1 VKRSVIVLSLL
12 FFIQSLACASPPVGV
27 RRVSGRDV
35 HQSLTA
41 NVLSTGEPGAISLQ
55 VLDRLNLLELH
66 GEDPDAALEAL
77 RAAALDRSDTTDL
90 LFALAELEFDRG
102 LDLPRVE
109 ARPHFL
115 SAAFYSLAS
124 MAALLSGE
132 MESAIDPRFRV
143 AADLY
148 NRGLTSGLITDD
160 GRFVDLS
167 PRTLPLSFGELVLE
181 GDDDERLW
189 GGYRMIDFVPV
200 AELEVVGLRN
210 RYRRPGLGAPMAA
223 SLERGD
229 PQLRLPGDDH
239 ISSAVRVAATA
250 VVVFEGGMTRL
261 AGESVEGLLYL
272 FTLDD
277 ATRVR
282 VGEGYVALEYE
293 PTAAL
298 AFGLTETQ
306 PWSFERSGF
315 LSGDFGKNLDRGLRM
330 LAPYDRERI
339 PIVLVHGTASSPAR
353 WAEMVNHLQSD
364 PEIHTGYQFWTF
376 QYNTG
381 NPIPFSAGLLRQSI
395 IDLVAE
401 LDPEGDDENLN
412 EMVVVGHS
420 QGGLL
425 AKLCVVDSG
434 DVFWRQVSSAPI
446 DELSLRPETR
456 QTLERSLFFE
466 RLPFVK
472 RVVFIATPHRGSF
485 LADRWFSRFASGL
498 ISMPGEIVDS
508 LADLVTG
515 DDDGVLLRSLDDL
528 PSSLD
533 NMAGDNRFLS
543 MLVELP
549 IAPGVTAHSV
559 IAVREGQEDIDS
571 GHDGVVSVESARL
584 DGAESELIV
593 RSGHSTPSHP
603 VTMGEVR
610 RILRSGLE

>member
-160 GRFVDLS
+160 GRFV
-167 PRTLPLSFGELVLE
+167 V
-181 GDDDERLW
+181 
-189 GGYRMIDFVPV
+189 
-200 AELEVVGLRN
+200 RN

-593 RSGHSTPSHP
+593 RSGHSTQSHP

>member
-1 VKRSVIVLSLL
+1 MRCFVIVFAL
-12 FFIQSLACASPPVGV
+12 FFLAQNLACSTPPVGV

-41 NVLSTGEPGAISLQ
+41 NVLSTGNPGAVSLQ

-66 GEDPDAALEAL
+66 RDNPDAALEAL
-77 RAAALDRSDTTDL
+77 REAALGRPDSTDL

-102 LDLPRVE
+102 LDLRRVE

-115 SAAFYSLAS
+115 SAAFYSLACMTS
-124 MAALLSGE
+124 LLSGE
-132 MESAIDPRFRV
+132 VESALDPRFRI

-160 GRFVDLS
+160 GQFVDLT

-181 GDDDERLW
+181 ADDSERFW
-189 GGYRMIDFVPV
+189 GGYRMTEFVPV
-200 AELEVVGLRN
+200 AELEVLGLRN
-210 RYRRPGLGAPMAA
+210 RYRHPGLGAPLAA
-223 SLERGD
+223 SLEKSD
-229 PQLRLPGDDH
+229 QALRIPGHDH
-239 ISSAVRVAATA
+239 ISRGVRVAATA
-250 VVVFEGGMTRL
+250 LVVFEDGMTRL
-261 AGESVEGLLYL
+261 ADDSVEGRLRL

-277 ATRVR
+277 ATRVP
-282 VGEGYVALEYE
+282 VGEQYVALEYE

-298 AFGLTETQ
+298 AFGLTETR

-315 LSGDFGKNLDRGLRM
+315 LSGDFGENRDRGLRM
-330 LAPYDRERI
+330 LAPYDRDRI
-339 PIVLVHGTASSPAR
+339 PVVFVHGTASSPAR
-353 WAEMVNHLQSD
+353 WADMVNHLQSS
-364 PEIHTGYQFWTF
+364 PEILADYQFWIF

-381 NPIPFSAGLLRQSI
+381 NPIPFSAGLLRQSL

-412 EMVVVGHS
+412 EMIVVGHS

-425 AKLCVVDSG
+425 TKLCVVESG
-434 DVFWRQVSSAPI
+434 DAFWTSISSAPI
-446 DELSLRPETR
+446 EELSLRPETR

-466 RLPFVK
+466 PLPFVK

-498 ISMPGEIVDS
+498 VAMPGEVVDS
-508 LADLVTG
+508 VADLVSE
-515 DDDGVLLRSLDDL
+515 DDDRILLRGLDDL

-533 NMAGDNRFLS
+533 NMASDNRFLTT
-543 MLVELP
+543 LVELP
-549 IAPGVTAHSV
+549 IAPQVRSYSV
-559 IAVREGQEDIDS
+559 IAVHENQDDIES

-584 DGAESELIV
+584 DGVDSELIV
-593 RSGHSTPSHP
+593 RSGHSTQSHP
-603 VTMGEVR
+603 ATMREVR